1 MKRLRSSLLRSV
13 FWIAVS
19 ILTLGFYWFGGELLA
34 AAVRRFARLVLPL
47 PVAFPLFA
55 IVFCLLAGLFLFAD
69 YRRYYGRDDR

>member
-1 MKRLRSSLLRSV
+1 MKRLRSSLLRPV

-19 ILTLGFYWFGGELLA
+19 ILTLGFYWLLA
-34 AAVRRFARLVLPL
+34 VAVRRFARLVLPL
-47 PVAFPLFA
+47 PVACPLFA